1 MKPIR
6 IAVLLLVVLCFST
19 LLAQEDTCADI
30 IQQAMVTVEE
40 TCAITGRNQ
49 ACYGNISLEATPRE
63 GVENFRFEQQG
74 DIAGVADVDTLRL
87 RGLDPV
93 ENIWG
98 IALMKIQA
106 NLPDS
111 LPGENVTFLLFGD
124 VEIQNAVKDEALAT
138 LEITS
143 NGGINVRTGPSTDY
157 RVAGS
162 LSSGETAIASG
173 RNADGSWLR
182 IQIPDTDSL
191 GWVAA
196 QLVTA
201 AGDVES
207 LSVVDASEQE
217 TPFTPMQAFYFR
229 TGIAGTTC
237 TEAPESGI
245 LIQTPEGVGE
255 ISLRANDVD
264 IQLGS
269 TAYLQAQPAE
279 SMTISVVEGQ
289 GRVTADGVTVTVP
302 AGTQVSIP
310 IDENLSASGEPSE
323 PVPYDDAALQPLPV
337 DLLPEAIE
345 IAPPASE
352 EDLAALEDS
361 GSGGGFGGAAGGF
374 FGPEWMEG
382 MDVTTF
388 CALMDQALGEAGMSR
403 SEYLVML
410 RQAYAYIADA
420 EVVGQLQE
428 FEQVLAQCP

>member
-6 IAVLLLVVLCFST
+6 IAVLLLVVFCFST
-19 LLAQEDTCADI
+19 LLAQEDICTDI

-40 TCAITGRNQ
+40 ACAITGRNQ

-74 DIAGVADVDTLRL
+74 DIAGVADVDTIRL

-93 ENIWG
+93 ESIWG

-124 VEIQNAVKDEALAT
+124 VEIQNAVEDAAQAT
-138 LEITS
+138 IEITS

-162 LSSGETAIASG
+162 LSNRETAIANG

-191 GWVAA
+191 GWVSA
-196 QLVTA
+196 QLVTP

-207 LSVVDASEQE
+207 LSVVDESDEE
-217 TPFTPMQAFYFR
+217 IPFTPMQAFYFR
-229 TGIAGTTC
+229 TGITGTTC

-245 LIQTPEGVGE
+245 LIQTPEGMGE

-269 TAYLQAQPAE
+269 TAYLQAQPAGE
-279 SMTISVVEGQ
+279 MTISVVEGQ
-289 GRVTADGVTVTVP
+289 GRVTAEGVTVTVP

-310 IDENLSASGEPSE
+310 IDENLSASGEPSD
-323 PVPYDDAALQPLPV
+323 PVPYNDAALQPLPI
-337 DLLPEAIE
+337 DLLPQAIE
-345 IAPPASE
+345 IAPPLSE
-352 EDLAALEDS
+352 EDLAAIDDA
-361 GSGGGFGGAAGGF
+361 GGGFGGF
-374 FGPEWMEG
+374 FGPEWLEG
-382 MDVTTF
+382 MDMGFF
-388 CALMDQALGEAGMSR
+388 CQMMDQALAEAGMTR

-410 RQAYAYIADA
+410 REVYAYIADA
-420 EVVGQLQE
+420 EVIGQLQE
-428 FEQVLAQCP
+428 FEQVLGQCP

>member
-6 IAVLLLVVLCFST
+6 IAILLLVVLCFST
-19 LLAQEDTCADI
+19 LLAQEDICTDI
-30 IQQAMVTVEE
+30 IQQAMVTVEDA
-40 TCAITGRNQ
+40 CAITGRNQ

-63 GVENFRFEQQG
+63 GVENFTFEQQG

-87 RGLDPV
+87 RGLDPE

-106 NLPDS
+106 NLPDA

-124 VEIQNAVKDEALAT
+124 VEIQNAVEDAALAT
-138 LEITS
+138 IEITS

-162 LSSGETAIASG
+162 LSNGETAVANG

-201 AGDVES
+201 AGEVES
-207 LSVVDASEQE
+207 LSVVDASDQE

-229 TGIAGTTC
+229 TGITGTSC
-237 TEAPESGI
+237 AEAPDIGI
-245 LIQTPEGVGE
+245 LIQTPEGMGE

-269 TAYLQAQPAE
+269 TAFLQAQPAE

-310 IDENLSASGEPSE
+310 VDENMSASGEPSE
-323 PVPYDDAALQPLPV
+323 PVPYDDAALQTLPV
-337 DLLPEAIE
+337 DLLPETIE
-345 IAPPASE
+345 IAPAASE
-352 EDLAALEDS
+352 EDLAAIGDS
-361 GSGGGFGGAAGGF
+361 DDGGGFGGGAGGF
-374 FGPEWMEG
+374 FGPEWLEG
-382 MDVTTF
+382 MDIATF
-388 CALMDQALGEAGMSR
+388 CGLMDQALAEGGMTR
-403 SEYLVML
+403 GDYLDLL
-410 RQAYAYIADA
+410 RQAYAFIADD
-420 EVVGQLQE
+420 EI
-428 FEQVLAQCP
+428 LAQLREVEQILGQCP

>member
-19 LLAQEDTCADI
+19 LLAQEDICTDI

-40 TCAITGRNQ
+40 ACAITGRNQ

-63 GVENFRFEQQG
+63 GVENFTFEQQG
-74 DIAGVADVDTLRL
+74 DIASVADVDTIRL
-87 RGLDPV
+87 RGLDPE

-106 NLPDS
+106 NLPDA

-124 VEIQNAVKDEALAT
+124 VEIQNAVENEVLAT
-138 LEITS
+138 IEITS

-162 LSSGETAIASG
+162 LSSGETAIANG
-173 RNADGSWLR
+173 RNADGTWLR

-196 QLVTA
+196 QLVTP
-201 AGDVES
+201 AGDIES
-207 LSVVDASEQE
+207 LSVVDASDQE
-217 TPFTPMQAFYFR
+217 IPFTPMQAFYFR
-229 TGIAGTTC
+229 TGITGTTC
-237 TEAPESGI
+237 AEAPESGL
-245 LIQTPEGVGE
+245 LIQTPEGMGE

-269 TAYLQAQPAE
+269 TAYLQAQPAGE
-279 SMTISVVEGQ
+279 MTISVVEGQ
-289 GRVTADGVTVTVP
+289 GRVTAEGVTVTVP

-310 IDENLSASGEPSE
+310 VDENMSASGEPSE
-323 PVPYDDAALQPLPV
+323 PVPYDEAALQTLPV

-345 IAPPASE
+345 IAPAASE
-352 EDLAALEDS
+352 EDLAAIDDS
-361 GSGGGFGGAAGGF
+361 GDGGGFGAGGLI
-374 FGPEWMEG
+374 GPDWLEG
-382 MDVTTF
+382 MDIATF
-388 CALMDQALGEAGMSR
+388 CSLMDEALAQGGMTR
-403 SEYLVML
+403 ADYLELL
-410 RQAYAYIADA
+410 RQAYAFITDA
-420 EVVGQLQE
+420 EVRAQLAE
-428 FEQVLAQCP
+428 VEQVLGQCP